1 MISTNN
7 ANVVNITNA
16 ANITNTQTSD
26 IYAINDDTLARAIL
40 TFCVDGA
47 DAIMYT
53 LTIGTVNAAS
63 IVDALYSICESITKN
78 ASKISNKQLELDFTT
93 NSHQKDSSE
102 NKQQEGNTDSSTNDL
117 DNVLTN
123 IVKNHP
129 QIKVLEKCFLEGLK
143 IWGGKSANNKNEV
156 NNFSVLHKSVKKW

>member
-7 ANVVNITNA
+7 ANNANAVNIANS

-63 IVDALYSICESITKN
+63 IVDALYSICLLYTSPSPRDLST
-78 ASKISNKQLELDFTT
+78 SRMP
-93 NSHQKDSSE
+93 SS
-102 NKQQEGNTDSSTNDL
+102 
-117 DNVLTN
+117 
-123 IVKNHP
+123 
-129 QIKVLEKCFLEGLK
+129 
-143 IWGGKSANNKNEV
+143 A
-156 NNFSVLHKSVKKW
+156 